1 MKLYNDIKLKKS
13 SNFLF
18 IRENINI
25 FSVLILFTLISTV
38 LIFYGFDLLFGNFNM
53 PIEEDF
59 IFITSN
65 KNQINNEAAYFLVE
79 QKISYNAKV
88 SIFNPF
94 IDLFHKSC
102 STYRYF
108 PSHFQVV
115 MLIDYKD
122 DMLVNNTTPYITR
135 EFMTYNQ
142 YLIHEYHNNLLND
155 LLNDLCKIL
164 LEYKQNSRI

>member
-1 MKLYNDIKLKKS
+1 MKLYNDIKLKNS
-13 SNFLF
+13 SNLLF
-18 IRENINI
+18 IRENIII
-25 FSVLILFTLISTV
+25 FSILVLFTAISTV
-38 LIFYGFDLLFGNFNM
+38 LIFFGFDLLLGNFNP
-53 PIEEDF
+53 PIEEDLM
-59 IFITSN
+59 FITYN
-65 KNQINNEAAYFLVE
+65 KNLINNEAAYYSVK
-79 QKISYNAKV
+79 QKISYSDKV

-94 IDLFHKSC
+94 VDLFHKSC

-115 MLIDYKD
+115 TLIDCKD
-122 DMLVNNTTPYITR
+122 DILVNNTTSCITK

-164 LEYKQNSRI
+164 LEYKQNSSV